1 MELQIQT
8 SKTFEDINSDRKII
22 LLRGG
27 SRSSKSYSAVQYL
40 IVKAIEEAGTV
51 ISIVRK
57 SFPSL
62 RISTLR
68 DFKSI
73 MSRLGIWEEERYL
86 ATEKA
91 YRFDN
96 GSMIEFLSIDDAEKR
111 KGTKRDYLF
120 IDEANELNYEDFFQL
135 FIRTTHKTIL
145 AFNPSFSKRSWIYTQ
160 VAIHPEAEE
169 FVSTYRDN
177 PFLDESI
184 VKEIERLKEIS
195 PSYYKVYGEG
205 EFGMTE
211 GLVFDNVN
219 TIDDI
224 PEEAKLLGIGFD
236 AGYTNDASAIVAMFK
251 SGEDVIYD
259 EIVYKKGMLTNEI
272 AEYLKGAYEYYGRTE
287 IWIDSSEPRLRDE
300 LFRYGLNIKSVTK
313 GPNSIVNGIDL
324 MKQHRILLTKRS
336 SNLVNEFFSYSW
348 KKDKG
353 GEATNEPEDFNNHGV
368 DACRYVT
375 MMTMSKKQQSRG
387 TYNITVR

>member
-8 SKTFEDINSDRKII
+8 SKTFDDINSDRKII

-27 SRSSKSYSAVQYL
+27 SRSGKSYSAVQYL
-40 IVKAIEEAGTV
+40 IVKAIEQSGTT

-73 MSRLGIWEEERYL
+73 MENLHLWEEERYL

-135 FIRTTHKTIL
+135 FIRTTYKTIL

-160 VAIHPEAEE
+160 VAIHPEATEY
-169 FVSTYRDN
+169 VSTYRDN
-177 PFLDESI
+177 PFLDEGI
-184 VKEIERLKEIS
+184 AAEIERLKDIS
-195 PSYYKVYGEG
+195 PSYYKVYGTG
-205 EFGMTE
+205 EFGMAE

-219 TIDDI
+219 TIDNI

-236 AGYTNDASAIVAMFK
+236 AGYTNDPSCMVTMFQY
-251 SGEDVIYD
+251 EDSIIFD

-272 AEYLKGAYEYYGRTE
+272 AEYIKGAYEYFGRTE
-287 IWIDSSEPRLRDE
+287 VWIDSSEPRLRDE
-300 LFRYGLNIKSVTK
+300 LFRYGINIKSVTK

-324 MKQHRILLTKRS
+324 MKQNRILLTKRS

-348 KKDKG
+348 KKDKN
-353 GEATNEPEDFNNHGV
+353 GEATNEPEDFNNHGI

-375 MMTMSKKQQSRG
+375 MMRMSKAGQNKG
-387 TYNITVR
+387 TYNITIR

>member
-40 IVKAIEEAGTV
+40 IVKALEEAGTV

-68 DFKSI
+68 DFRTI
-73 MSRLGIWEEERYL
+73 MNHLGIWDESSYL

-91 YRFDN
+91 YTFDN

-135 FIRTTHKTIL
+135 FIRTTFKTIL
-145 AFNPSFSKRSWIYTQ
+145 AYNPSFSKQHWIYKQ

-169 FVSTYRDN
+169 YVSTYRDN

-219 TIDDI
+219 TIDTI

-236 AGYTNDASAIVAMFK
+236 AGYTNDPSCIVAMFK
-251 SGEDVIYD
+251 SGEDIIYD

-313 GPNSIVNGIDL
+313 GPNSIINGIDL
-324 MKQHRILLTKRS
+324 MKQNRILLTKRS

-348 KKDKG
+348 KKDKA
-353 GEATNEPEDFNNHGV
+353 GESTNEPEDFNNHGV

>member
-8 SKTFEDINSDRKII
+8 SKTFEDINSDRKIV

-27 SRSSKSYSAVQYL
+27 SRSGKSYSAVQYI
-40 IVKAIEEAGTV
+40 IVKALEVPGTV
-51 ISIVRK
+51 ISVVRK

-68 DFKSI
+68 DFRSI
-73 MSRLGIWEEERYL
+73 MNSLGLWEEERYL

-135 FIRTTHKTIL
+135 FIRTTYKTIL
-145 AFNPSFSKRSWIYTQ
+145 AFNPSFSKQSWIYKQ

-177 PFLDESI
+177 PFLDPQI
-184 VKEIERLKEIS
+184 AAEIERLKDIS
-195 PSYYKVYGEG
+195 PSYYAVYGNA
-205 EFGMTE
+205 EFGMVE
-211 GLVFDNVN
+211 GLIFDNV
-219 TIDDI
+219 TIIDSL
-224 PEEAKLLGIGFD
+224 PEGSKLIGYGFD
-236 AGYTNDASAIVAMFK
+236 AGYTNDPSAIVAMYD
-251 SGEDVIYD
+251 SGDDVIFD
-259 EIVYKKGMLTNEI
+259 EIVYMKGLLTNQLANFI
-272 AEYLKGAYEYYGRTE
+272 LGAYENYGKNE
-287 IWIDSSEPRLRDE
+287 VWIDSAEPRLRDE
-300 LFRYGLNIKSVTK
+300 LYRYGINIKSVVK
-313 GPNSIVNGIDL
+313 GKDSIVSGIDI
-324 MKQHRILLTKRS
+324 MKQQRILVTKRS
-336 SNLVNEFFSYSW
+336 SNLINEFFSYSW
-348 KKDKG
+348 KKDKDG
-353 GEATNEPEDFNNHGV
+353 NTTNEPEDLNNHGV

-375 MMTMSKKQQSRG
+375 MMVKSMKNKNRG
-387 TYNITVR
+387 TYTISIR

>member
-1 MELQIQT
+1 MELEIQT
-8 SKTFEDINSDRKII
+8 SKTFDDINSDRKII

-27 SRSSKSYSAVQYL
+27 SRSGKSYSTVQYL
-40 IVKAIEEAGTV
+40 IVKALEEAGTV

-73 MSRLGIWEEERYL
+73 MSGLGLWDESSYL

-135 FIRTTHKTIL
+135 FIRTTYKTIL

-160 VAIHPEAEE
+160 VAVHPQAEE
-169 FVSTYRDN
+169 FVSTYKDN
-177 PFLDESI
+177 PFLDPQI
-184 VKEIERLKEIS
+184 AAEIERLKDIS
-195 PSYYKVYGEG
+195 PSYYKVYGTG

-211 GLVFDNVN
+211 GLVFDNVSIVD
-219 TIDDI
+219 TI
-224 PEEAKLLGIGFD
+224 PEGSTLLGYGFD
-236 AGYTNDASAIVAMFK
+236 PGYSNDPSAIVAMYQN
-251 SGEDVIYD
+251 EDNVVFD
-259 EIVYKKGMLTNEI
+259 EIVYMKGLLTNQLASHI
-272 AEYLKGAYEYYGRTE
+272 LSAYEEYGRSE
-287 IWIDSSEPRLRDE
+287 VWIDSSEPRVRDE
-300 LFRYGLNIKSVTK
+300 IFRYGINIKSVVK
-313 GPNSIVNGIDL
+313 GKDSIINGIDL
-324 MKQHRILLTKRS
+324 MKQNRILLTKRS

-348 KKDKG
+348 KKDKS
-353 GEATNEPEDFNNHGV
+353 GEVTNEPEDINNHGV

-375 MMTMSKKQQSRG
+375 MMRMSKAAQNKGKYTISIR
-387 TYNITVR
+387 

>member
-73 MSRLGIWEEERYL
+73 MNGLGLWEESSYL

-135 FIRTTHKTIL
+135 FIRTTNKTIL
-145 AFNPSFSKRSWIYTQ
+145 AYNPSFSKRSWIYTQ

-236 AGYTNDASAIVAMFK
+236 AGYTNDPSCIVAMFK

-272 AEYLKGAYEYYGRTE
+272 ADYLKGAYEYYGRTE

>member
-8 SKTFEDINSDRKII
+8 SKTFDDINSDRKIV

-27 SRSSKSYSAVQYL
+27 SRSGKSYSAVQYL
-40 IVKAIEEAGTV
+40 IVKALEKSGTT

-73 MSRLGIWEEERYL
+73 MENLHLWEEERYL

-135 FIRTTHKTIL
+135 FIRTTFKTIL

-160 VAIHPEAEE
+160 VAIHPEATE
-169 FVSTYRDN
+169 FVSTFRDN
-177 PFLDESI
+177 PFLDSQI
-184 VKEIERLKEIS
+184 ASEIERLRDIS

-219 TIDDI
+219 TIDNI

-236 AGYTNDASAIVAMFK
+236 AGYTNDPSCMVTMFQY
-251 SGEDVIYD
+251 EDSIIFD

-272 AEYLKGAYEYYGRTE
+272 AEYIKGAYEYFGRTE
-287 IWIDSSEPRLRDE
+287 VWIDSSEPRLRDE
-300 LFRYGLNIKSVTK
+300 LFRYGINIKSVVK
-313 GPNSIVNGIDL
+313 GKDSIINGIDL

-336 SNLVNEFFSYSW
+336 SNLVNEFFTYSW
-348 KKDKG
+348 KKDKN
-353 GEATNEPEDFNNHGV
+353 GEATNEPEDFNNHGI

-375 MMTMSKKQQSRG
+375 MMRMSKAGQNKG
-387 TYNITVR
+387 TYNITIR

>member
-8 SKTFEDINSDRKII
+8 SKTFEDINSDRKIV

-27 SRSSKSYSAVQYL
+27 SRSGKSYSAVQYI
-40 IVKAIEEAGTV
+40 IVKALEVPGTV
-51 ISIVRK
+51 ISVVRK

-68 DFKSI
+68 DFRSI
-73 MSRLGIWEEERYL
+73 MNSLGLWEEERYL

-135 FIRTTHKTIL
+135 FIRTTYKTIL
-145 AFNPSFSKRSWIYTQ
+145 AFNPSFSKQSWIYKQ

-177 PFLDESI
+177 PFLDPQI
-184 VKEIERLKEIS
+184 AAEIERLKDIS
-195 PSYYKVYGEG
+195 PSYYAVYGNA
-205 EFGMTE
+205 EFGMVE
-211 GLVFDNVN
+211 GIIFDNVSVVDN
-219 TIDDI
+219 I
-224 PEEAKLLGIGFD
+224 PEDAKLLGLGFD
-236 AGYTNDASAIVAMFK
+236 AGYTNDPSAIVSMWK
-251 SGEDVIYD
+251 WEDNIIYD

-300 LFRYGLNIKSVTK
+300 LFRYGLNIKSVVK
-313 GPNSIVNGIDL
+313 GKDSIVNGIDI
-324 MKQHRILLTKRS
+324 MKQNRILLTKRS
-336 SNLVNEFFSYSW
+336 SNLLNEFFSYSW
-348 KKDKG
+348 KVDKDG
-353 GEATNEPEDFNNHGV
+353 NRTNEPEDINNHGI

-375 MMTMSKKQQSRG
+375 MMTMSMKNKNKGMYTISIR
-387 TYNITVR
+387 

>member
-8 SKTFEDINSDRKII
+8 SKTFDDINSDRKII

-27 SRSSKSYSAVQYL
+27 SRSAKSYSAVQYL
-40 IVKAIEEAGTV
+40 IVKALEEAGTV

-73 MSRLGIWEEERYL
+73 MNTLGIWDESSYL

-135 FIRTTHKTIL
+135 FIRTTYKSIL
-145 AFNPSFSKRSWIYTQ
+145 AYNPSFSKLHWIYKQ

-169 FVSTYRDN
+169 FVSTFRDN
-177 PFLDESI
+177 PFLDPQI
-184 VKEIERLKEIS
+184 AAEIERLKDIS
-195 PSYYKVYGEG
+195 PSYYAVYGNA
-205 EFGMTE
+205 EFGMVE
-211 GLVFDNVN
+211 GIIFDNVSVVDN
-219 TIDDI
+219 I
-224 PEEAKLLGIGFD
+224 PEDAKLLGLGFD
-236 AGYTNDASAIVAMFK
+236 AGYTNDPSAIVGMWK
-251 SGEDVIYD
+251 WEDNIIYD

-272 AEYLKGAYEYYGRTE
+272 AEYLKGAYEHYGRTD

-300 LFRYGLNIKSVTK
+300 LFRYGLNIKSVVK
-313 GPNSIVNGIDL
+313 GKDSIVNGIDI
-324 MKQHRILLTKRS
+324 MKQNRILLTKRS
-336 SNLVNEFFSYSW
+336 SNLLNEFFSYSW
-348 KKDKG
+348 KVDKDG
-353 GEATNEPEDFNNHGV
+353 NRTNEPEDINNHGI

-375 MMTMSKKQQSRG
+375 MMTMSMKNKNKGMYTISIR
-387 TYNITVR
+387 

>member
-8 SKTFEDINSDRKII
+8 SKTFEDINSDRKIV

-27 SRSSKSYSAVQYL
+27 SRSGKSYSAVQYL

-68 DFKSI
+68 DFRTI
-73 MSRLGIWEEERYL
+73 MDELHIWEEERYL

-135 FIRTTHKTIL
+135 FIRTTYKTIL
-145 AFNPSFSKRSWIYTQ
+145 AYNPSFSKQHWIYKQ
-160 VAIHPEAEE
+160 VAVHPQAEE

-177 PFLDESI
+177 PFLDQRI
-184 VKEIERLKEIS
+184 ADEIDRLKDIS
-195 PSYYKVYGEG
+195 PSYYAVYGNAQ
-205 EFGMTE
+205 FGMVE
-211 GLVFDNVN
+211 GIIFDNVHI
-219 TIDDI
+219 IDDI
-224 PEEAKLLGIGFD
+224 PEMAKLLGYGFD
-236 AGYTNDASAIVAMFK
+236 VGYTNDPSCIVAMYQ
-251 SGEDVIYD
+251 SGDDIIYD
-259 EIVYKKGMLTNEI
+259 EIIYQKGLLTNQLANHI
-272 AEYLKGAYEYYGRTE
+272 LTAYENFGRNE
-287 IWIDSSEPRLRDE
+287 VWIDSSEPRLRDE
-300 LFRYGLNIKSVTK
+300 IFRYGINIKSVVK
-313 GPNSIVNGIDL
+313 GKDSIVNGIDV

-336 SNLVNEFFSYSW
+336 SNLINEFFSYSW
-348 KKDKG
+348 KKDKNG
-353 GEATNEPEDFNNHGV
+353 GTTNEPEDINNHGV

-375 MMTMSKKQQSRG
+375 MMRMSKAGQNKG
-387 TYNITVR
+387 TYTISIR